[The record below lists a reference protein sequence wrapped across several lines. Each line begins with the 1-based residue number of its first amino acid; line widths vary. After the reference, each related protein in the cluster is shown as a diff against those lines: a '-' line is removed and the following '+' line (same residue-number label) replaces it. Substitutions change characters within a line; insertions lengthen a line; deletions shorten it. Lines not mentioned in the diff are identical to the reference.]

1 MPFARLEAHHRI
13 RLGKMVHPVR
23 GLLNGAAAVGF
34 LVAGALLVWLS
45 PGDMARRMSL
55 AAFAL
60 RLIALYT
67 VSALYHSV
75 PWSERWKLRMRRLDH
90 SMIYVLIAGT
100 YTPIAFIALDGWLR
114 WATLAVQWS
123 IALAGIAHKTLRRR
137 PHNAFSIPL
146 QVVQGWLAVLLILPL
161 AQVLP
166 PGAIAL
172 MGVGGLLYT
181 VGMVFVVTGWPR
193 LWPRA
198 FSYHELFHVF
208 VVAASAAHFA
218 VVFGW
223 VAPLG
228 Q

>member
-1 MPFARLEAHHRI
+1 MPSARLEAHHRV

-34 LVAGALLVWLS
+34 LVAGTILVWLS
-45 PGDMARRMSL
+45 PGGLAERISL

-60 RLIALYT
+60 SLIALYT

-75 PWSERWKLRMRRLDH
+75 PWSEHWKLRMRRLDH

-100 YTPIAFIALDGWLR
+100 YTPIALIALDGWLR

-123 IALAGIAHKTLRRR
+123 IALAGIAHKTLRSR

-146 QVVQGWLAVLLILPL
+146 QVLQGWLAVLLILPL

-166 PGAIAL
+166 TDAIVLMAL
-172 MGVGGLLYT
+172 GGLLYT
-181 VGMVFVVTGWPR
+181 IGMVFVVTGWPR

-198 FSYHELFHVF
+198 FSSHELFHVL
-208 VVAASAAHFA
+208 VVAASAAHF
-218 VVFGW
+218 VVIFGW

-228 Q
+228 R